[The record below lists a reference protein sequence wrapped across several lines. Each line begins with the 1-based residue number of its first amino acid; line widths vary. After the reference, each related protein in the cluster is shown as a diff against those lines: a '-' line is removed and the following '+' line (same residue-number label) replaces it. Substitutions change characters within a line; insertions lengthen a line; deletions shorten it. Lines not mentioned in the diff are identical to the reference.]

1 MWTLLQSRQF
11 ESSPSTQISKK
22 RSSSSVRSCT
32 VSSETE
38 RTRRGSGTGGSW
50 AAGVT
55 GPGSSGGG
63 SPTEASAE
71 GGSSNGRSKSE
82 SIKLLLRIAD
92 PRDFRRAP
100 GLVVGHDDR
109 AIQPRVARRRLELRR
124 QAVEKARQ
132 RRFAFHPD
140 DRIVRPCHA

>member
-1 MWTLLQSRQF
+1 MWPVFQSRQF

-22 RSSSSVRSCT
+22 RSSSSVRSRP

-63 SPTEASAE
+63 S
-71 GGSSNGRSKSE
+71 SNGRSKSE

-92 PRDFRRAP
+92 PRDLRRAP

-124 QAVEKARQ
+124 QAVEKA
-132 RRFAFHPD
+132 
-140 DRIVRPCHA
+140 